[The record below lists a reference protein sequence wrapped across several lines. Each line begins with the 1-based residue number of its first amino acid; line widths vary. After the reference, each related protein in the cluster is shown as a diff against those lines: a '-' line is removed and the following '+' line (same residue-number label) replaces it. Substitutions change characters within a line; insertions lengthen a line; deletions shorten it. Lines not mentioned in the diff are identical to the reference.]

1 MACELDN
8 DDDNDDEDDVNLND
22 PASPANSAID
32 GAEGRGT
39 SRSTNEPLKKRPS
52 ISRKRQADDEFNLIK
67 SLSQSI
73 TEKHKRPK
81 SVHQSNNML
90 VAFGN
95 YIANALSELDSRTC
109 HLAQNKINNIIF
121 EAQAGLLVPVQ
132 AVQEM
137 QPPMMPPQTQH
148 HFVPIQPQHP
158 VMATRMRT
166 SSPQSSIYAE
176 PNSCFRDESARL
188 NTTSGW

>member
-1 MACELDN
+1 M
-8 DDDNDDEDDVNLND
+8 
-22 PASPANSAID
+22 
-32 GAEGRGT
+32 
-39 SRSTNEPLKKRPS
+39 
-52 ISRKRQADDEFNLIK
+52 
-67 SLSQSI
+67 
-73 TEKHKRPK
+73 
-81 SVHQSNNML
+81 HQSNNML
-90 VAFGN
+90 VTFGN

-132 AVQEM
+132 AVHGM
-137 QPPMMPPQTQH
+137 QH
-148 HFVPIQPQHP
+148 HFVPIQPQNP